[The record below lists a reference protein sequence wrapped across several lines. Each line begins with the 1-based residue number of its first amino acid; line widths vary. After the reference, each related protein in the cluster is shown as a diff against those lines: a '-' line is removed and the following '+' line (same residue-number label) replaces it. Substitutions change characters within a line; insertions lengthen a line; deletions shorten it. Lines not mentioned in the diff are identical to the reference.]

1 MVKKKHE
8 GLWYTRFFTDPSIR
22 EFVFHTTSAETLMTT
37 DRRAFLASSALATVG
52 LLTETSRGFA
62 ANDTLQIGLIG
73 VGGRC
78 RHLVKSFANLPNVKI
93 TAVCDVWDQNL
104 AEARKIADP
113 KAFATKQHE
122 ELLARKDVDAVL
134 IASPDHWH
142 VPLTIDA
149 VKAGKDVYVEK
160 PLTHDLSEGKAVI
173 AARNETKRVVQV
185 GTQQRSM
192 THIVKAYELLKA
204 GKIGKVHKVH
214 CTWNRNAAR
223 AARFKDAL
231 DANTVDWKRF
241 LGTAKAQEFDAY
253 RFRQWRWFW
262 DFGGGIFTDL
272 MVHWI
277 DVVHWFL
284 DLDHPA
290 SASSIGD
297 FYSTKD
303 VWETPDT
310 VQTLLRYPDKEVQV
324 YFEGTFSNNRNGA
337 MVEFMGTEG
346 TLYIDR
352 GRYEIIPDRG
362 KKTPEPSAL
371 ILGTDQQKGLDFYD
385 KPDGELLHLLN
396 WVECI
401 RDRSKKVT
409 SPVEAGV
416 GSASAA
422 HLANQSLKT
431 GQVAYWKA

>member
-1 MVKKKHE
+1 
-8 GLWYTRFFTDPSIR
+8 
-22 EFVFHTTSAETLMTT
+22 MTP
-37 DRRAFLASSALATVG
+37 DRRTFLTSSLAAG
-52 LLTETSRGFA
+52 LAVESARGFQ

-78 RHLVKSFANLPNVKI
+78 KHLLKSFPALPNVKI
-93 TAVCDVWDQNL
+93 TAVCDVWDANL
-104 AEARKIADP
+104 DAAKQLADP
-113 KAFATKQHE
+113 KAFVTKKHE

-149 VKAGKDVYVEK
+149 CKAGKDVYVEK
-160 PLTHDLSEGKAVI
+160 PLTHDLDEGKAVI
-173 AARNETKRVVQV
+173 AAQNDHKRVVQV

-192 THIVKAYELLKA
+192 THIVKAYELLQA
-204 GKIGKVHKVH
+204 GTIGKVHKVH
-214 CTWNRNAAR
+214 CSWNRNAAR
-223 AARFKDAL
+223 AQRFKDGI
-231 DANTVDWKRF
+231 DPKTVDWKRF
-241 LGTAKAQEFDAY
+241 LGTAKPQEFDAY

-284 DLDHPA
+284 DLDHPD
-290 SASSIGD
+290 SAASIGD
-297 FYSTKD
+297 SFSTKG

-310 VQTLLRYPDKEVQV
+310 VQTLMRYPKQDVQV
-324 YFEGTFSNNRNGA
+324 HFEGTFSNNRHGA
-337 MVEFMGTEG
+337 MTAFMGTEG

-362 KKTPEPSAL
+362 KKKPEPSSL
-371 ILGTDQQKGLDFYD
+371 VLGTGEKGLDFYD
-385 KPDGELLHLLN
+385 KPDGELLHLTN

-401 RDRSKKVT
+401 RDRSKKV
-409 SPVEAGV
+409 SCPAEAGV
-416 GSASAA
+416 SAASAA
-422 HLANQSLKT
+422 HMANQSLRS
-431 GQVAYWKA
+431 GQIAKWK

>member
-1 MVKKKHE
+1 
-8 GLWYTRFFTDPSIR
+8 
-22 EFVFHTTSAETLMTT
+22 MTT
-37 DRRAFLASSALATVG
+37 DRRAFLASSALAATG
-52 LLTETSRGFA
+52 ILTETSRGFA
-62 ANDTLQIGLIG
+62 ANDTLQVGLIG

-104 AEARKIADP
+104 AEAQKIADP

-122 ELLARKDVDAVL
+122 ELLNRKDVDAVL

-160 PLTHDLSEGKAVI
+160 PLTHDLSEGKAII
-173 AARNETKRVVQV
+173 AAQNEAKRVVQV

-192 THIVKAYELLKA
+192 THIVKAHELLKA
-204 GKIGKVHKVH
+204 GVIGKVHKVH

-223 AARFKDAL
+223 AGRFKDML
-231 DANTVDWKRF
+231 DPKTVDWKRF
-241 LGTAKAQEFDAY
+241 LGTAKPQEFDAY

-290 SASSIGD
+290 TASSIGD
-297 FYSTKD
+297 FYSAKD

-324 YFEGTFSNNRNGA
+324 YFEGTFSNNRNGS

-346 TLYIDR
+346 TLYVDR
-352 GRYEIIPDRG
+352 GRYEIIPDRD
-362 KKTPEPSAL
+362 KKKPEPSSM
-371 ILGTDQQKGLDFYD
+371 ILGTDQRKGLDFYD

-396 WVECI
+396 WVECV

-409 SPVEAGV
+409 CPVEAGV

-431 GQVAYWKA
+431 GQVAVWKA